1 MRKKILLLH
10 ILSLALLI
18 VPNLV
23 YLICNLN
30 VFKEAHA
37 IALTMVAMVIL
48 SCIVIGALLHFRF
61 NMGVWL
67 AIVGAFVLALANIS
81 YVAGIGLL
89 IEGIG
94 LIIDG
99 YFIKPIVI
107 NLKTKELEQHGK
119 QVTYTRR
126 ID

>member
-1 MRKKILLLH
+1 MSKKILLLH

-18 VPNLV
+18 VPNLI

-67 AIVGAFVLALANIS
+67 AIIGAFVLALANIS

-94 LIIDG
+94 LIVDG
-99 YFIKPIVI
+99 YFIKPVIV
-107 NLKTKELEQHGK
+107 NLKTKELEEHGK

>member
-1 MRKKILLLH
+1 MSKKILLLH

-67 AIVGAFVLALANIS
+67 AIIGAFVLALANIS

-94 LIIDG
+94 LIVDG
-99 YFIKPIVI
+99 YFIKPIIV
-107 NLKTKELEQHGK
+107 NLRTKELEEHGK

>member
-1 MRKKILLLH
+1 MNKKILLLH

-67 AIVGAFVLALANIS
+67 AIIGAFVLALANIS

-99 YFIKPIVI
+99 YFIKPIIV

>member
-48 SCIVIGALLHFRF
+48 ACIVIGALLHFRF
-61 NMGVWL
+61 NMGVWI
-67 AIVGAFVLALANIS
+67 AIIGAFVLALSNIS

-99 YFIKPIVI
+99 YFIKPIIV

>member
-1 MRKKILLLH
+1 MNKKILLLH
-10 ILSLALLI
+10 IISLALLI

-67 AIVGAFVLALANIS
+67 AIIGAFVLALANIS

-94 LIIDG
+94 LIVDG
-99 YFIKPIVI
+99 YFIKPIIV
-107 NLKTKELEQHGK
+107 NLKTKELEEHGK

>member
-1 MRKKILLLH
+1 MNKKILLLH

-67 AIVGAFVLALANIS
+67 AIIGAFVLALANIS

-99 YFIKPIVI
+99 YFIKPVIV
-107 NLKTKELEQHGK
+107 NLKTKELEEHGK

>member
-1 MRKKILLLH
+1 MNKKILLLH

-67 AIVGAFVLALANIS
+67 AIIGAFVLALANIS

-94 LIIDG
+94 LIVDG
-99 YFIKPIVI
+99 YFIKPIIV
-107 NLKTKELEQHGK
+107 NLRTKELEEHGK